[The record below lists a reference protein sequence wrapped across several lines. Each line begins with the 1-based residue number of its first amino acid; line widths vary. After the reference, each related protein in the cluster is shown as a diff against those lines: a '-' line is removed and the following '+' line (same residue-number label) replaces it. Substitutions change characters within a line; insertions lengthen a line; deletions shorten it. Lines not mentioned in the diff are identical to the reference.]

1 MNRPETGLSRTWS
14 SSAIHVIDEGI
25 IGQRISDIVGK
36 MRAGLGRPDPKDA
49 ARHTPSARRLAL
61 GTDEA
66 VGGLRT
72 YLPEEIGDGYWDFIE
87 VCPGVFVSVTDAVY
101 RRQYRMILPAEALVK
116 FRVVCSGSL
125 YMSREDVSVSDGS
138 VLLQRVGGGAPTDYL
153 VNGGDSPL
161 RMVVLHAL
169 PEALAGLGITDEVFP
184 PELRPLLRAGTTSDA
199 VCPVEPSAK
208 LIRIAKDILDSRDR
222 LVSEMRLSYIRG
234 KAYELLCEIALRVGP
249 VADRRSGRNRFRHSD
264 VIRLQEA
271 KRILASDLEASP
283 TIDQLS
289 RLVGINRTKL
299 KAGFREV
306 FGETVQEYRMRV
318 RMAEA
323 RRLIEET
330 DLPMAE
336 IGRRVGFSHAANF
349 TQVVKRNFGLRP
361 LELRRVGGP
370 AARRQA
376 RMDAGH

>member
-1 MNRPETGLSRTWS
+1 MTRTKTSVSRTWS

-25 IGQRISDIVGK
+25 IGQRVSEIVSK
-36 MRAGLGRPDPKDA
+36 MRAGLGRPDPKDTGK
-49 ARHTPSARRLAL
+49 HTQSARRLAL
-61 GTDEA
+61 GTGEA

-72 YLPEEIGDGYWDFIE
+72 YLPEEIGNGYWDFIE

-101 RRQYRMILPAEALVK
+101 HRQYRMVLPAEALVK

-125 YMSREDVSVSDGS
+125 VMARQDLTVSDGA
-138 VLLQRVGGGAPTDYL
+138 VLVQRVGGGAPAEYL
-153 VNGGDSPL
+153 VDGAGSPL

-169 PEALAGLGITDEVFP
+169 PEALPGLGITEEALPV
-184 PELRPLLRAGTTSDA
+184 ELRRFLHAGTSSDA
-199 VCPVEPSAK
+199 VYPVESSAK
-208 LIRIAKDILDSRDR
+208 LLRIAKDILDSRDR

-234 KAYELLCEIALRVGP
+234 KAYELLCEIALWVGP

-306 FGETVQEYRMRV
+306 FGVTVQEYRMRV

-349 TQVVKRNFGLRP
+349 TQVIKRNFGMRP
-361 LELRRVGGP
+361 LELRKVGAP
-370 AARRQA
+370 AAHRHA
-376 RMDAGH
+376 RMEGGH